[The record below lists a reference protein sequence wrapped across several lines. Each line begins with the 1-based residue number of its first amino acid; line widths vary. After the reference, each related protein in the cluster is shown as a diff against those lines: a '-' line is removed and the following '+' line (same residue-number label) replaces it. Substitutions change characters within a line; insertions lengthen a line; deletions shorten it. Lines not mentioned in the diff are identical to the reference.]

1 MQLSIVAKTIG
12 LLLMVFSFAQV
23 PPLIID
29 LIYAE
34 GEYLSFVYSFALTVL
49 GGLVLWWPFKE
60 VKKDFR
66 LREGVSLSFVFGS
79 FCHSLELFRS

>member
-23 PPLIID
+23 PPLVVD

-34 GEYLSFVYSFALTVL
+34 GEYISFLYSFLLTVL
-49 GGLVLWWPFKE
+49 GGLVLWWPFRA
-60 VKKDFR
+60 VSYTH
-66 LREGVSLSFVFGS
+66 LRAHET
-79 FCHSLELFRS
+79 